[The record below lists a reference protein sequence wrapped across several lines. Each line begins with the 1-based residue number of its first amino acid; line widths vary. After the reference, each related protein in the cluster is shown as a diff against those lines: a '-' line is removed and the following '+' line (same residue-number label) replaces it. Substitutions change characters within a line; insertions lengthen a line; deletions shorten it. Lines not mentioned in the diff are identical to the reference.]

1 MAPDGQRLDAIA
13 IGALVWDVIGRA
25 ETTAPAN
32 EVAPNRRTTPLSV
45 DGFDLPGRVLRRPGG
60 VAMNLAA
67 ALEGHGL
74 RCAILSQVG
83 SDADGTALILAAQAR
98 GVQTRWIDPT
108 PDLPTGQYVA
118 LEAEGRL
125 VGAVA
130 DTAGLEAAGPRI
142 LAPLAD
148 GRLGSATD
156 PFDGIIALDGN
167 LAESVLAALAAS
179 ALFAAAD
186 LRICPAS
193 PAKAARL
200 APLLGHPRA
209 TFYLNLAEASALAGR
224 RFADARGAAQALVSD
239 GARRVLVTDGPRPAA
254 EALAGAA
261 ILRGVPK
268 PVRVLRVTGAGDAL
282 MAAHIA
288 AEFRG
293 AARPLAFDAA
303 LAAATEHVA
312 TDPIGAFA

>member
-1 MAPDGQRLDAIA
+1 METTQPEAVA

-25 ETTAPAN
+25 EGALA
-32 EVAPNRRTTPLSV
+32 
-45 DGFDLPGRVLRRPGG
+45 DGADVPGQVRRRPGG
-60 VAMNLAA
+60 VAMNLGV
-67 ALEGHGL
+67 ALARHGL
-74 RCAILSQVG
+74 RSAILAQVG
-83 SDADGTALILAAQAR
+83 TDADGTALLAAAAAL
-98 GVQTRWIDPT
+98 GVETGLIDPT

-125 VGAVA
+125 IGAVA

-148 GRLGSATD
+148 GRLGAAGA
-156 PFDGIIALDGN
+156 PYGGIIALDGN
-167 LAESVLAALAAS
+167 LPDDVLAAIAAS
-179 ALFAAAD
+179 ALFAGAD
-186 LRICPAS
+186 LRICAAS

-200 APLLGHPRA
+200 AVLLAHPRA

-224 RFADARGAAQALVSD
+224 RFADARGAAQALVIG

-254 EALAGAA
+254 EAMAGAA

-268 PVRVLRVTGAGDAL
+268 PVRVARVTGAGDAL

-288 AEFRG
+288 AEFHGQPR
-293 AARPLAFDAA
+293 AQAFDAA
-303 LAAATEHVA
+303 LAAATDHITGEM
-312 TDPIGAFA
+312 P